1 MILKLVTVFA
11 AIVVIV
17 ALWTDMLWL
26 NVTATV
32 FVGAL
37 LLSFVLE
44 YLADVVCTGD

>member
-1 MILKLVTVFA
+1 MIFKLFTTFA

-32 FVGAL
+32 FVGGMI
-37 LLSFVLE
+37 LSFVLE
-44 YLADVVCTGD
+44 YLAEIVCTGD